1 MYAPYPENMMES
13 IKKVE
18 ATRAQ
23 RMATEPRRLSAD
35 EKDALLKKFHPDYNP
50 DAFAEIKVGPN
61 KGQKAPLE
69 LAEMLHSES
78 RLLNEKIDLNKID
91 YDVDVLVIGGGGAG
105 SSCAIEAHNAGANVM
120 IVTKLRIG
128 DANTMM
134 AEGGIQAADK
144 ENDSPVQH
152 YLDCFGGG
160 HFAAKP
166 ELVKRLVMEAPDAI
180 KWLNEL
186 GVEFDK
192 DADGIKNALQ
202 TSRRLGQLLSN
213 MQDGMRSY
221 FEELS
226 QKKNFI
232 GIQKVLVEEI
242 NNRDSKKYAILTT
255 TDSFYRYKE
264 AVKEL
269 VSQIL
274 RENDQKR
281 EQLVKERTGLVE
293 GTVTSKRNQ
302 YRLEY
307 CESAS
312 QLVYQ
317 VEREFDLIEKKYNK
331 LIEQKTVFAKR
342 ALARIHYILQEGSS
356 DEDHIVKLINLLDHH
371 ANSSQVL
378 EQMRDRIRVG
388 TQFKN
393 ITDRSFYNRKN
404 AEDAGFH
411 PIAMEKHNEETQMT
425 DFVPKP
431 LYTKKQ
437 LQEFRQKNIV
447 DGRFVTDEQTIQ
459 SVEDLEKLLFLWQ
472 EETDDTKQEETVH
485 IDGELKGE
493 YGFVFSKLVIDAK
506 KGEKK

>member
-1 MYAPYPENMMES
+1 MNLLVIEDDRKLNRMLCEILEKEGYTVKACTDGEEGAYYLQQNAYDLALVDWMLPGESGPDILRESRRKGIMTPVVMLTALTAVENKVTCLDAGADDYLGKPFDSRERES
-13 IKKVE
+13 ILSIYS
-18 ATRAQ
+18 ALFTYHSD
-23 RMATEPRRLSAD
+23 TE
-35 EKDALLKKFHPDYNP
+35 KN
-50 DAFAEIKVGPN
+50 
-61 KGQKAPLE
+61 
-69 LAEMLHSES
+69 
-78 RLLNEKIDLNKID
+78 
-91 YDVDVLVIGGGGAG
+91 
-105 SSCAIEAHNAGANVM
+105 
-120 IVTKLRIG
+120 
-128 DANTMM
+128 
-134 AEGGIQAADK
+134 
-144 ENDSPVQH
+144 NDI
-152 YLDCFGGG
+152 L
-160 HFAAKP
+160 
-166 ELVKRLVMEAPDAI
+166 
-180 KWLNEL
+180 
-186 GVEFDK
+186 
-192 DADGIKNALQ
+192 KNALQ

-269 VSQIL
+269 ISQIL

-371 ANSSQVL
+371 ANSPQVL

-506 KGEKK
+506 KKEKKNKC